1 MFERY
6 LFPPD
11 KKDYIARKKQGLI
24 DKECI
29 LCKIAEKNT
38 DFNKLE
44 IIRSDFNIVT
54 VNLYPYNPGH
64 IMIFPVRHIVG
75 FDEMSKDEFID
86 LQNITNKSIK
96 ILKKIYNPGGFNIG
110 YNIGK
115 AAGASIAHIHQ
126 HIVPRY
132 EHELGFV
139 DIFSGSK
146 ITIETPW
153 QIYDRLVDE
162 FKKESE

>member
-11 KKDYIARKKQGLI
+11 KKDYIARKKQGLF

-29 LCKIAEKNT
+29 LCKIAEKNR
-38 DFNKLE
+38 DFNQLE
-44 IIRSDFNIVT
+44 IIRSSFNIVT

-64 IMIFPVRHIVG
+64 IMIFPIRHIVS
-75 FDEMSKDEFID
+75 FEEMSQEEYID
-86 LQNITNKSIK
+86 LQLITNKSLK

-153 QIYDRLVDE
+153 QIYDRLIDE